1 MGNSKVFD
9 WSSFQFAFGEC
20 YIILLKNIRFTKK
33 YSMKA
38 KLLFFTLF
46 LTNMLFAQKDEKK
59 VVFFGFDFSNVK
71 CIGSG
76 EFADLEKLR
85 GSYFPGWNK
94 YFDERRDNG
103 ECSVKKNF
111 NKETVIYDYA
121 IVTQRNSE
129 TDIKNIVIDDVK
141 YAVNDGMIANALKTY
156 DTDLTGLGLVIM
168 VEALNKKKEIVT
180 MHAVFFDIKTKK
192 VVFKKRLIG
201 KTSGFGF
208 NNYWESGLVRGFRSF
223 KY

>member
-1 MGNSKVFD
+1 MIGALFNLLLGNV
-9 WSSFQFAFGEC
+9 
-20 YIILLKNIRFTKK
+20 LLFCRRTLGLQKK

-46 LTNMLFAQKDEKK
+46 LTNIVFAQKDEKK
-59 VVFFGFDFSNVK
+59 IVFFGFDFSNVK

-85 GSYFPGWNK
+85 DSYFPGWNK

-111 NKETVIYDYA
+111 DKETVIYDYT
-121 IVTQRNSE
+121 IVTKRNSE
-129 TDIKNIVIDDVK
+129 TDIKKIVIDDVK
-141 YAVNDGMIANALKTY
+141 YTLNDGMIANALKTY
-156 DTDLTGLGLVIM
+156 DTDLKGLGLVIM

-180 MHAVFFDIKTKK
+180 MYPVFFDIQTKK
-192 VVFKKRLIG
+192 VVLKKRLIG

>member
-1 MGNSKVFD
+1 
-9 WSSFQFAFGEC
+9 
-20 YIILLKNIRFTKK
+20 
-33 YSMKA
+33 MKA
-38 KLLFFTLF
+38 KLLLCTLL
-46 LTNMLFAQKDEKK
+46 LTNILFAQKDEKK

-76 EFADLEKLR
+76 EFTDLQKIR
-85 GSYFPGWNK
+85 DTYFPGWNK

-111 NKETVIYDYA
+111 KKETVIYDYT
-121 IVTQRNSE
+121 IVTKRNSE
-129 TDIKNIVIDDVK
+129 TSIKNIVIDDVK
-141 YAVNDGMIANALKTY
+141 YTLNDGVIDNALKTY
-156 DTDLTGLGLVIM
+156 NTDLKGLGLVIM
-168 VEALNKKKEIVT
+168 VEALNKTKEIAS
-180 MHAVFFDIKTKK
+180 MYAVFFDIQTKK
-192 VVFKKRLIG
+192 VVLKKRLIG

>member
-1 MGNSKVFD
+1 
-9 WSSFQFAFGEC
+9 
-20 YIILLKNIRFTKK
+20 
-33 YSMKA
+33 MKA

-46 LTNMLFAQKDEKK
+46 LANMLFAQKDEKK

-85 GSYFPGWNK
+85 DSYFPGWNK
-94 YFDERRDNG
+94 YFDERRENG

-129 TDIKNIVIDDVK
+129 TDIKNIV
-141 YAVNDGMIANALKTY
+141 MY
-156 DTDLTGLGLVIM
+156 DIYIHMNRGDIILIFEIM
-168 VEALNKKKEIVT
+168 
-180 MHAVFFDIKTKK
+180 
-192 VVFKKRLIG
+192 
-201 KTSGFGF
+201 
-208 NNYWESGLVRGFRSF
+208 
-223 KY
+223 